1 MVPHRKRE
9 RDRKGVALKDRDGE
23 DCCEDES
30 FFLTCYLR
38 RERGKVG
45 CKLGGRKKER
55 GSARLVTATAEEE
68 DDLGDDERRR

>member
-9 RDRKGVALKDRDGE
+9 RDRKGVALKVRDGE

-38 RERGKVG
+38 RRGEK
-45 CKLGGRKKER
+45 
-55 GSARLVTATAEEE
+55 
-68 DDLGDDERRR
+68 